1 MSIDDQRTRTYSS
14 PLRES
19 QANRTRDLILDAL
32 TNLLG
37 EHRADEVSTRQIAE
51 RAGVS
56 QPTVY
61 RHFPNRLALVDGLSD
76 RVDQQFDDPRSA
88 RSPKTIE
95 EWAAVVEAYFQGADN
110 HRVEATADAVLNA
123 DPRRFSEASRRRS
136 REIAQAV
143 ARSLPDLDERNQLRF
158 AALTRTLI
166 SVQTW
171 LRMREEFGLGGSE
184 SGPLVGWAIQTL
196 LQEARAGYLPGTLS
210 AAEPPSRNSGEAAKK
225 GASERPGG

>member
-1 MSIDDQRTRTYSS
+1 M
-14 PLRES
+14 
-19 QANRTRDLILDAL
+19 
-32 TNLLG
+32 
-37 EHRADEVSTRQIAE
+37 
-51 RAGVS
+51 
-56 QPTVY
+56 
-61 RHFPNRLALVDGLSD
+61 DGLSD

-196 LQEARAGYLPGTLS
+196 LQEARAGYMPGTLS